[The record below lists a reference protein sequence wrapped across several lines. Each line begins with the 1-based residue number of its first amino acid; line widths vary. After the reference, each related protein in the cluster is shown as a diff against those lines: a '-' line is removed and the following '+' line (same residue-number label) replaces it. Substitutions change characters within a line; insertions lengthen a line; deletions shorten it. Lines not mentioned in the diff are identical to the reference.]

1 MPNTIQRSDS
11 PIQAPQKSSSI
22 ENMEKYD
29 VLEAAAI
36 EAATPP
42 RSKSESPQQEPLN
55 ALDHEPE
62 KDAVEEINTEIP
74 AEVQVPLKPK
84 SKKEKAAP
92 VVRTTKASQ
101 ARMSIAHGDAVR
113 APPALGRP
121 RLSMAASDGKRII
134 STSSLKS
141 SGDGEGMLDQ
151 LLCHVTSESAFQ
163 RPFVLQMT
171 TIVSRESVGKT
182 VHHTLKKAN
191 R

>member
-1 MPNTIQRSDS
+1 
-11 PIQAPQKSSSI
+11 
-22 ENMEKYD
+22 MEKYD

-36 EAATPP
+36 EAASPP
-42 RSKSESPQQEPLN
+42 RGKSESPQQESLN
-55 ALDHEPE
+55 DLAHEPE
-62 KDAVEEINTEIP
+62 KDTAEKVNTEIP
-74 AEVQVPLKPK
+74 AEVQAPLRPKP
-84 SKKEKAAP
+84 KKEKAAP
-92 VVRTTKASQ
+92 IVRTTKASQ

-121 RLSMAASDGKRII
+121 RQSMAASDGKRVL

-151 LLCHVTSESAFQ
+151 LLGHLTSESACQ
-163 RPFVLQMT
+163 RTLVLQMT

-182 VHHTLKKAN
+182 THNTLKKAN